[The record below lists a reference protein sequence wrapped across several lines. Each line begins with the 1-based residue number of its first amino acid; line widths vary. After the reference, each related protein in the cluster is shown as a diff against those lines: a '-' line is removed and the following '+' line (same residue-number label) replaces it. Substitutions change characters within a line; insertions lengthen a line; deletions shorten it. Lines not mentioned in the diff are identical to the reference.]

1 MGERV
6 RSPDSEHDRKSD
18 GDKNSDSYYSD
29 EDNASHS
36 SGQSPTLSY
45 PSTNQEKRD
54 HKTQTS
60 NSLVHYQATKKLSS
74 KYAPGKRGTQ
84 WGFRSQSL
92 TRDSPAKDI
101 DLVTKRVLSAR
112 LLKINELRNELTE
125 LHIKLDELQKENR
138 ALKRLQHRQEKALNK
153 FEDTENEISQLLAR
167 HNNEIRILRERL
179 RKSQERERATERRLK
194 DSEDEL
200 YRTKTVLQKLKKLS
214 ADKHLAE
221 RDDLAKKLAYAES
234 RLEDSEKRIKDLE
247 KNLELSGSS
256 FQRELHSKKKK
267 MYEAQEENRVLQEE
281 LHQLNQKLKE
291 KERELEAKNIYANR
305 MLKLSPRKDMD
316 IIQRKRANNQ
326 NIKKGV
332 QLTKGVQT
340 SGYFSPVEFLPE
352 SELVC
357 GDTVNKK
364 EGILPKIEKET
375 QDKGWKEQADLLRQ
389 DQDRE
394 KEEKLKRFQEIQAL
408 EERVQ
413 KLHDEWEREE
423 YDKMKK
429 ESSFLLDK
437 EEKAK
442 METEIHKPEVERES
456 SEMLEERRKREFLL
470 AKMQEIDRETQNV
483 TNMKPASQAPLTNT
497 ARKSDSLEK
506 KEKTNQ
512 FFEIPGKVT
521 NGFPVDDSQ
530 DDATRAQGQKQRNL
544 RTVDLSS
551 ELAFGSYVP
560 SFGKT
565 SGRPSWLT
573 QKSDN
578 LEENV
583 KENADFN
590 SNKEKKSSLMEQL
603 FGSSASTILLS
614 KNNDTTP
621 FDIDWDSSNILL
633 VDKNSKVKVKED
645 NELFGEGRNLN
656 RHRLQHTTSKPGV
669 KTLGSLED
677 EIEEEWSSNKSI

>member
-1 MGERV
+1 MGERL

-18 GDKNSDSYYSD
+18 GDKHSDSYYSD
-29 EDNASHS
+29 EGSASHS
-36 SGQSPTLSY
+36 SGQSPTLT
-45 PSTNQEKRD
+45 STSQEKRE

-60 NSLVHYQATKKLSS
+60 NSLVHYQATKKLDS
-74 KYAPGKRGTQ
+74 KYAPSKRGTR
-84 WGFRSQSL
+84 WGFRSQSF

-200 YRTKTVLQKLKKLS
+200 YRTKTALQKLKKLS

-256 FQRELHSKKKK
+256 FQRELQSKKKK
-267 MYEAQEENRVLQEE
+267 ICEAREINRVLQEE
-281 LHQLNQKLKE
+281 LQQLNQKLKE

-340 SGYFSPVEFLPE
+340 SGYFSPVELLPE
-352 SELVC
+352 SELVR
-357 GDTVNKK
+357 GGTVNKK

-375 QDKGWKEQADLLRQ
+375 EDTGWKEQADLNKQ
-389 DQDRE
+389 VQDRE
-394 KEEKLKRFQEIQAL
+394 TEEKLKCFQEIQVL
-408 EERVQ
+408 EERIQ
-413 KLHDEWEREE
+413 KLHD
-423 YDKMKK
+423 
-429 ESSFLLDK
+429 
-437 EEKAK
+437 
-442 METEIHKPEVERES
+442 
-456 SEMLEERRKREFLL
+456 
-470 AKMQEIDRETQNV
+470 
-483 TNMKPASQAPLTNT
+483 
-497 ARKSDSLEK
+497 
-506 KEKTNQ
+506 
-512 FFEIPGKVT
+512 
-521 NGFPVDDSQ
+521 
-530 DDATRAQGQKQRNL
+530 
-544 RTVDLSS
+544 
-551 ELAFGSYVP
+551 
-560 SFGKT
+560 
-565 SGRPSWLT
+565 
-573 QKSDN
+573 
-578 LEENV
+578 
-583 KENADFN
+583 
-590 SNKEKKSSLMEQL
+590 
-603 FGSSASTILLS
+603 
-614 KNNDTTP
+614 
-621 FDIDWDSSNILL
+621 
-633 VDKNSKVKVKED
+633 
-645 NELFGEGRNLN
+645 
-656 RHRLQHTTSKPGV
+656 
-669 KTLGSLED
+669 
-677 EIEEEWSSNKSI
+677 

>member
-6 RSPDSEHDRKSD
+6 RSPDSEHERKSD
-18 GDKNSDSYYSD
+18 EDKNSYSYYSD
-29 EDNASHS
+29 EGDASHS
-36 SGQSPTLSY
+36 SSQSPALSS
-45 PSTNQEKRD
+45 PSTSQEKRH

-60 NSLVHYQATKKLSS
+60 NSLVHYQATKKFDS
-74 KYAPGKRGTQ
+74 KYAPSKRGTR

-221 RDDLAKKLAYAES
+221 RDDLAKKLANAES
-234 RLEDSEKRIKDLE
+234 RLEDREKRIKDLE
-247 KNLELSGSS
+247 RNLELSGSS
-256 FQRELHSKKKK
+256 FQRELQSKKKK
-267 MYEAQEENRVLQEE
+267 LFESQEENRVLQDE
-281 LHQLNQKLKE
+281 LHQLNLKLKE

-305 MLKLSPRKDMD
+305 MLKPSPRKDMD
-316 IIQRKRANNQ
+316 VVQKKRANNQ
-326 NIKKGV
+326 NIKKGP

-340 SGYFSPVEFLPE
+340 SGSFSPAELLPE

-375 QDKGWKEQADLLRQ
+375 QDKRWKEQTDLLRQ
-389 DQDRE
+389 DQDWER
-394 KEEKLKRFQEIQAL
+394 EEKQKHFQEMQAL
-408 EERVQ
+408 EERVP
-413 KLHDEWEREE
+413 KLHDEWERKE

-429 ESSFLLDK
+429 ESNFLLDK
-437 EEKAK
+437 EEKIK
-442 METEIHKPEVERES
+442 METEIHKPEAEREIT
-456 SEMLEERRKREFLL
+456 EMLEERRKKEFLL
-470 AKMQEIDRETQNV
+470 AKMQEIDKEIQNAAY
-483 TNMKPASQAPLTNT
+483 MKPNSQAPLINAT
-497 ARKSDSLEK
+497 RKSDSLEK
-506 KEKTNQ
+506 KEKTNP
-512 FFEIPGKVT
+512 FFEIPRKVT
-521 NGFPVDDSQ
+521 NGFPVKDSQ

-551 ELAFGSYVP
+551 ELTFGGYVP
-560 SFGKT
+560 SFGKG

-573 QKSDN
+573 QKSDK

-583 KENADFN
+583 MEHADFN
-590 SNKEKKSSLMEQL
+590 SRKEKKSNLMEQL
-603 FGSSASTILLS
+603 FGSSASTIVLS
-614 KNNDTTP
+614 KNNNTPP
-621 FDIDWDSSNILL
+621 FDIDWDSSNTPFF
-633 VDKNSKVKVKED
+633 DKNSKVKED
-645 NELFGEGRNLN
+645 SELFGEGRNLN
-656 RHRLQHTTSKPGV
+656 RHRLQYTTNKPGAM
-669 KTLGSLED
+669 TLGSLED
-677 EIEEEWSSNKSI
+677 EIEEVVLQ

>member
-6 RSPDSEHDRKSD
+6 RSPDSEQERKSD
-18 GDKNSDSYYSD
+18 EDKNSDSYYSD
-29 EDNASHS
+29 EGNASHS
-36 SGQSPTLSY
+36 SSQSPALSS
-45 PSTNQEKRD
+45 PSTSQEKRQ

-60 NSLVHYQATKKLSS
+60 NSLLHYQATKKLDS
-74 KYAPGKRGTQ
+74 KYAPSKRGTR

-153 FEDTENEISQLLAR
+153 FEDTENEISQLLVR

-194 DSEDEL
+194 DTEDEL
-200 YRTKTVLQKLKKLS
+200 YRKKTVLQKLKKLS

-221 RDDLAKKLAYAES
+221 RDDLAKKLALAES
-234 RLEDSEKRIKDLE
+234 KLEDREKRIKDLE
-247 KNLELSGSS
+247 RNLELSGSS

-267 MYEAQEENRVLQEE
+267 LYEAQEENRVLQEE
-281 LHQLNQKLKE
+281 LSQLNQKLKE

-305 MLKLSPRKDMD
+305 MLKPSPRKDMD
-316 IIQRKRANNQ
+316 VSVQRKRANNQ
-326 NIKKGV
+326 NIKKGP

-340 SGYFSPVEFLPE
+340 SGYFSPAELLPE
-352 SELVC
+352 SELGF
-357 GDTVNKK
+357 GDIVNKK
-364 EGILPKIEKET
+364 EGVLPKIEKET
-375 QDKGWKEQADLLRQ
+375 QDKGWKEQTELLRQ

-394 KEEKLKRFQEIQAL
+394 REEKLKHFQEIQSL
-408 EERVQ
+408 EERLP
-413 KLHDEWEREE
+413 KLPDEWQRKEH
-423 YDKMKK
+423 DKIKK
-429 ESSFLLDK
+429 ESNFLLDK
-437 EEKAK
+437 EERTK

-456 SEMLEERRKREFLL
+456 TETLEERRKREFLL
-470 AKMQEIDRETQNV
+470 SKMQEIDREIQNT
-483 TNMKPASQAPLTNT
+483 TNTKPTSQAPLVNT

-506 KEKTNQ
+506 KEKTNP

-521 NGFPVDDSQ
+521 NGFPVKDSQ
-530 DDATRAQGQKQRNL
+530 DDGTRAQGQKQRSV

-551 ELAFGSYVP
+551 ELTFGSYVP
-560 SFGKT
+560 SFGKG

-573 QKSDN
+573 QKSDK

-583 KENADFN
+583 KENTDFD
-590 SNKEKKSSLMEQL
+590 SKKEKKSNLMEQL
-603 FGSSASTILLS
+603 FGSSASTIVIS
-614 KNNDTTP
+614 KNNNTP
-621 FDIDWDSSNILL
+621 PLDIDWDTSNKPF

-645 NELFGEGRNLN
+645 NGPFGEGRSLS
-656 RHRLQHTTSKPGV
+656 RHRLQYTTNKPGV

-677 EIEEEWSSNKSI
+677 EIEEVVLQ

>member
-6 RSPDSEHDRKSD
+6 RSPDSEQERKSD
-18 GDKNSDSYYSD
+18 EDKNSDSYYSD
-29 EDNASHS
+29 EGNASRS
-36 SGQSPTLSY
+36 SSQSPARSS
-45 PSTNQEKRD
+45 PSTSQEKRH

-60 NSLVHYQATKKLSS
+60 NSVLYYQATKKLDS
-74 KYAPGKRGTQ
+74 KYAPSKRGTR

-194 DSEDEL
+194 DTEDEL
-200 YRTKTVLQKLKKLS
+200 YRKKTVLQKLKKLS

-221 RDDLAKKLAYAES
+221 RDDLAKKLALAES
-234 RLEDSEKRIKDLE
+234 KLEDREKRIKDLE
-247 KNLELSGSS
+247 RNIELSGSS
-256 FQRELHSKKKK
+256 FNRELQSKKKK
-267 MYEAQEENRVLQEE
+267 LYEAQEENRVLQEE
-281 LHQLNQKLKE
+281 LKELNQKLKE

-305 MLKLSPRKDMD
+305 MLKPSPRKDMD
-316 IIQRKRANNQ
+316 IVQRKRANNQ
-326 NIKKGV
+326 NIKKGP

-340 SGYFSPVEFLPE
+340 SGCFSPAELLPE
-352 SELVC
+352 SELAC
-357 GDTVNKK
+357 GETANKK

-375 QDKGWKEQADLLRQ
+375 HDTGWKEQTELLRQ

-394 KEEKLKRFQEIQAL
+394 REEKLKQFQEIQSL
-408 EERVQ
+408 EERVP
-413 KLHDEWEREE
+413 KLPDEWQRKE
-423 YDKMKK
+423 YDKIKK
-429 ESSFLLDK
+429 ESNILLDK
-437 EEKAK
+437 EKK
-442 METEIHKPEVERES
+442 IETEIHKPEVERES
-456 SEMLEERRKREFLL
+456 IEMLEERRRREFLL
-470 AKMQEIDRETQNV
+470 AKMQEIDREIQNT
-483 TNMKPASQAPLTNT
+483 TNMKPTSQAPLINT

-506 KEKTNQ
+506 KEKTHL

-521 NGFPVDDSQ
+521 NGFPVKDSQ
-530 DDATRAQGQKQRNL
+530 DDGTRAQGMKQRNV

-560 SFGKT
+560 SFGKG

-573 QKSDN
+573 QKSDK
-578 LEENV
+578 LEDNA
-583 KENADFN
+583 KENADFD
-590 SNKEKKSSLMEQL
+590 SKREKKYNLMEQL
-603 FGSSASTILLS
+603 FGSSATTILLS
-614 KNNDTTP
+614 KNNNTP
-621 FDIDWDSSNILL
+621 PLDIDWDSSNKPF
-633 VDKNSKVKVKED
+633 VDKNSKVRVKED
-645 NELFGEGRNLN
+645 NGLFGEGRSLN
-656 RHRLQHTTSKPGV
+656 RHRLQHTTNKPGV
-669 KTLGSLED
+669 NTLGSLED
-677 EIEEEWSSNKSI
+677 EIEEVILQ

>member
-6 RSPDSEHDRKSD
+6 KSPDSEHDRKSD

-36 SGQSPTLSY
+36 SGQSPTLSF
-45 PSTNQEKRD
+45 PSTSQEKRD
-54 HKTQTS
+54 HKPQIS
-60 NSLVHYQATKKLSS
+60 NSLLHYQATKKLGS
-74 KYAPGKRGTQ
+74 KYAPSKRGTQ

-200 YRTKTVLQKLKKLS
+200 YRTKTALQKLKKLS

-256 FQRELHSKKKK
+256 FQRELQSKKKK
-267 MYEAQEENRVLQEE
+267 IHEAQEENRILQEE
-281 LHQLNQKLKE
+281 LQQLNQKLKE

-305 MLKLSPRKDMD
+305 MLKLSPRKDMEKEKD
-316 IIQRKRANNQ
+316 ITQKKRANNQ
-326 NIKKGV
+326 NVKKGA

-375 QDKGWKEQADLLRQ
+375 PEKGWKVQADLKQ

-394 KEEKLKRFQEIQAL
+394 RQEKPKRFQEIQAL

-413 KLHDEWEREE
+413 KLHDESEREE

-437 EEKAK
+437 EGKTK
-442 METEIHKPEVERES
+442 METEIQKAEEERRS
-456 SEMLEERRKREFLL
+456 TEMLEEGRKREFLL

-483 TNMKPASQAPLTNT
+483 ANMKPSSQAPLINT
-497 ARKSDSLEK
+497 ARRSDSVEK
-506 KEKTNQ
+506 KEKIYQ
-512 FFEIPGKVT
+512 FFEVPGKVT
-521 NGFPVDDSQ
+521 NGFPAGDNQ
-530 DDATRAQGQKQRNL
+530 DDATTGQGQRQRSVK
-544 RTVDLSS
+544 TVDLSS
-551 ELAFGSYVP
+551 ELTFGSYVP
-560 SFGKT
+560 SFGKG
-565 SGRPSWLT
+565 SGRPNWLT
-573 QKSDN
+573 QKSGN

-590 SNKEKKSSLMEQL
+590 NKKEKKSNLMEQL
-603 FGSSASTILLS
+603 FGSSASTTLLS

-621 FDIDWDSSNILL
+621 FDIDWDSSNTLL
-633 VDKNSKVKVKED
+633 VNKNSKVKARED
-645 NELFGEGRNLN
+645 SELFSEGRILN
-656 RHRLQHTTSKPGV
+656 RHHWQHTRSRPGV

-677 EIEEEWSSNKSI
+677 EIEEVVLQ

>member
-6 RSPDSEHDRKSD
+6 RSPDSEHERKSD
-18 GDKNSDSYYSD
+18 EDKNSDSYYSD
-29 EDNASHS
+29 EGNASHS
-36 SGQSPTLSY
+36 SSQSPALSS
-45 PSTNQEKRD
+45 PSTSQEKRH
-54 HKTQTS
+54 HKTQAS
-60 NSLVHYQATKKLSS
+60 NSLVHYQATKKLDS
-74 KYAPGKRGTQ
+74 KYAPSKRGTR

-221 RDDLAKKLAYAES
+221 RDDLAKKLANAES
-234 RLEDSEKRIKDLE
+234 RLEDREKRVKDLE
-247 KNLELSGSS
+247 RNLELSGSS

-267 MYEAQEENRVLQEE
+267 LYEAQEENRVLQEE

-316 IIQRKRANNQ
+316 IVQRKRANNQ
-326 NIKKGV
+326 NIKKGPL
-332 QLTKGVQT
+332 LTKGVQT
-340 SGYFSPVEFLPE
+340 SGYFSPAEPLPE

-375 QDKGWKEQADLLRQ
+375 RDKGWKEQTDLLRQ
-389 DQDRE
+389 DQKRE
-394 KEEKLKRFQEIQAL
+394 REEKLKYFQEMQAL
-408 EERVQ
+408 EERVS
-413 KLHDEWEREE
+413 KLHDEWERKE

-429 ESSFLLDK
+429 ESNFLLDK
-437 EEKAK
+437 EEKIK
-442 METEIHKPEVERES
+442 MEAEIRKPEVESES
-456 SEMLEERRKREFLL
+456 PEMLEERRKREFLL
-470 AKMQEIDRETQNV
+470 AKMQEIDREIQSTA
-483 TNMKPASQAPLTNT
+483 NMKPTSQAPLTNT

-506 KEKTNQ
+506 KEKTNP
-512 FFEIPGKVT
+512 FFEVPGKVS
-521 NGFPVDDSQ
+521 NGFPVKDSQ
-530 DDATRAQGQKQRNL
+530 DDATRAQGQKQQNV
-544 RTVDLSS
+544 RTVDLSC
-551 ELAFGSYVP
+551 ELTFGSYVP
-560 SFGKT
+560 SFGKG

-573 QKSDN
+573 QKPDK

-583 KENADFN
+583 KENADFD
-590 SNKEKKSSLMEQL
+590 SKKEKKSNLMEQL
-603 FGSSASTILLS
+603 FGSSASTIFIS
-614 KNNDTTP
+614 KNNNTPP
-621 FDIDWDSSNILL
+621 FDVDWDSSNTPF
-633 VDKNSKVKVKED
+633 VDKNSKLKVKED

-656 RHRLQHTTSKPGV
+656 RHRLQYTTSKPGV

-677 EIEEEWSSNKSI
+677 EIEEVILQ

>member
-1 MGERV
+1 MLFIF
-6 RSPDSEHDRKSD
+6 SP
-18 GDKNSDSYYSD
+18 
-29 EDNASHS
+29 
-36 SGQSPTLSY
+36 LS
-45 PSTNQEKRD
+45 
-54 HKTQTS
+54 
-60 NSLVHYQATKKLSS
+60 ATKKLGS
-74 KYAPGKRGTQ
+74 KYAPGKRGPQ

-194 DSEDEL
+194 DSEEEL
-200 YRTKTVLQKLKKLS
+200 YRTKTILQKLKKLS

-221 RDDLAKKLAYAES
+221 RDDLAKKLACAES
-234 RLEDSEKRIKDLE
+234 RLEESEKRIKDLE

-267 MYEAQEENRVLQEE
+267 MYEAQEEKRVLQEE
-281 LHQLNQKLKE
+281 LNQLNQKLKE

-305 MLKLSPRKDMD
+305 MLKLSSRKDVD

-326 NIKKGV
+326 NIKKGA
-332 QLTKGVQT
+332 QLTKAVQT

-352 SELVC
+352 AEHVS
-357 GDTVNKK
+357 GDAIHKK

-375 QDKGWKEQADLLRQ
+375 QDKERKEQADLLRQ
-389 DQDRE
+389 DQERE
-394 KEEKLKRFQEIQAL
+394 REEKLKRFQEMQAL

-437 EEKAK
+437 EEKTK
-442 METEIHKPEVERES
+442 MEPEIPKAEVERES
-456 SEMLEERRKREFLL
+456 PEMLEERQKREFLL

-483 TNMKPASQAPLTNT
+483 TKVRPASQAPPVNT

-506 KEKTNQ
+506 KEKTSQ
-512 FFEIPGKVT
+512 FFELPGRVS
-521 NGFPVDDSQ
+521 NGFAVGDSR
-530 DDATRAQGQKQRNL
+530 DDATRAQGQKQRSV

-551 ELAFGSYVP
+551 ELTFGSYVP
-560 SFGKT
+560 SFGKG

-583 KENADFN
+583 KENADCN
-590 SNKEKKSSLMEQL
+590 SKKEKKSNLMEQL
-603 FGSSASTILLS
+603 FGNSAGTILLS
-614 KNNDTTP
+614 KNNDPTP
-621 FDIDWDSSNILL
+621 FDVEWDLRNTLP
-633 VDKNSKVKVKED
+633 VDKNSKVKGKED
-645 NELFGEGRNLN
+645 GELFGEGRNPT
-656 RHRLQHTTSKPGV
+656 RHRPQHAVSKPAV

-677 EIEEEWSSNKSI
+677 EIEEVILH

>member
-6 RSPDSEHDRKSD
+6 RSPDSEHDMKSD
-18 GDKNSDSYYSD
+18 GNKNSDSYYSD

-45 PSTNQEKRD
+45 PSTRQEKRD

-60 NSLVHYQATKKLSS
+60 NSLVHYQATKNLGS
-74 KYAPGKRGTQ
+74 KYAPSKRETR
-84 WGFRSQSL
+84 WGFRSQSF

-194 DSEDEL
+194 DSEGEL

-221 RDDLAKKLAYAES
+221 RDDLTKKLAYAES
-234 RLEDSEKRIKDLE
+234 RLEDSERRI
-247 KNLELSGSS
+247 
-256 FQRELHSKKKK
+256 
-267 MYEAQEENRVLQEE
+267 
-281 LHQLNQKLKE
+281 KE

-326 NIKKGV
+326 NIKKGS

-340 SGYFSPVEFLPE
+340 SGYFSPVELFPE
-352 SELVC
+352 SELAC

-364 EGILPKIEKET
+364 EGILPKIFLVCINLFQEKET
-375 QDKGWKEQADLLRQ
+375 QDKERKEQADLLRQ
-389 DQDRE
+389 DRDRE
-394 KEEKLKRFQEIQAL
+394 REEKQSRFQEIQAL

-413 KLHDEWEREE
+413 KLHDDWEREE

-437 EEKAK
+437 EKTK
-442 METEIHKPEVERES
+442 METQVHKPEVERES
-456 SEMLEERRKREFLL
+456 TEMLEERRKREFLL

-483 TNMKPASQAPLTNT
+483 MNMKPASQAPLINT
-497 ARKSDSLEK
+497 ARKSHSVEK

-530 DDATRAQGQKQRNL
+530 DDATRALGQKQRNL
-544 RTVDLSS
+544 RTLDLSS
-551 ELAFGSYVP
+551 ELTFGSYVP
-560 SFGKT
+560 SFGKG
-565 SGRPSWLT
+565 SGRLSWLT

-590 SNKEKKSSLMEQL
+590 SKKEKKSNLMEQL
-603 FGSSASTILLS
+603 FGSSASTIFLS

-621 FDIDWDSSNILL
+621 FDIDWDSSNTLL
-633 VDKNSKVKVKED
+633 VEKTSKVKVKED
-645 NELFGEGRNLN
+645 NELFGEVRNLS

-677 EIEEEWSSNKSI
+677 EIEEVILQ

>member
-45 PSTNQEKRD
+45 PSTSQEKRD

-60 NSLVHYQATKKLSS
+60 NSLVHYQATKKLGS
-74 KYAPGKRGTQ
+74 KYAPSKRGTQ

-234 RLEDSEKRIKDLE
+234 RLEESEKRI
-247 KNLELSGSS
+247 
-256 FQRELHSKKKK
+256 
-267 MYEAQEENRVLQEE
+267 
-281 LHQLNQKLKE
+281 KE

-305 MLKLSPRKDMD
+305 MLKVSPRKDMD
-316 IIQRKRANNQ
+316 IIQRKRGNNQ
-326 NIKKGV
+326 NIKKGA
-332 QLTKGVQT
+332 QLTKAVQT

-352 SELVC
+352 PELVC

-375 QDKGWKEQADLLRQ
+375 QDKEWKEQADLLRQ
-389 DQDRE
+389 DQDKER
-394 KEEKLKRFQEIQAL
+394 EEKLKRFQEIQAL

-437 EEKAK
+437 EEKTK

-456 SEMLEERRKREFLL
+456 TEMLEERRKREFLL

-483 TNMKPASQAPLTNT
+483 TNVRPASQAPLINT

-506 KEKTNQ
+506 KDKTNQ
-512 FFEIPGKVT
+512 FFEIPGRVT
-521 NGFPVDDSQ
+521 NGFPGDGSQ
-530 DDATRAQGQKQRNL
+530 DDATRAQGQKQRNV

-551 ELAFGSYVP
+551 ELTFGSYIP
-560 SFGKT
+560 SFGKG

-583 KENADFN
+583 KENADSN
-590 SNKEKKSSLMEQL
+590 SKKEKKSNLMEQL

-621 FDIDWDSSNILL
+621 LDIDWDSRNTLL

-645 NELFGEGRNLN
+645 NDLFGEGRNLT
-656 RHRLQHTTSKPGV
+656 RHRLQHTTSKPGL

-677 EIEEEWSSNKSI
+677 EIEEVVLQ

>member
-1 MGERV
+1 MGERI

-29 EDNASHS
+29 EDNTSHS

-45 PSTNQEKRD
+45 PSTSQEKRD
-54 HKTQTS
+54 RKPLTS
-60 NSLVHYQATKKLSS
+60 NSLVHYRATKKLSS
-74 KYAPGKRGTQ
+74 KYAPSKRGTQ
-84 WGFRSQSL
+84 WGFGSQSL

-167 HNNEIRILRERL
+167 HNNEVRILRERL

-256 FQRELHSKKKK
+256 YQRELQSKKKK
-267 MYEAQEENRVLQEE
+267 IHEAQEENRVLQEE

-326 NIKKGV
+326 NIKKGT
-332 QLTKGVQT
+332 QLTKGIQT
-340 SGYFSPVEFLPE
+340 SGYFSPVGFLPE
-352 SELVC
+352 SEPVC
-357 GDTVNKK
+357 GDTVTNK
-364 EGILPKIEKET
+364 EGILSKIEKET
-375 QDKGWKEQADLLRQ
+375 QDAEREEQADLLRQ

-394 KEEKLKRFQEIQAL
+394 REEKLKHFQEVQAL
-408 EERVQ
+408 EEKVQ
-413 KLHDEWEREE
+413 KLHDEPEREE

-429 ESSFLLDK
+429 ESTFLLDK
-437 EEKAK
+437 EEKTK
-442 METEIHKPEVERES
+442 METEIHKAQVERES
-456 SEMLEERRKREFLL
+456 TEMLEERRKREFLL
-470 AKMQEIDRETQNV
+470 AKMREIDRETQNV
-483 TNMKPASQAPLTNT
+483 TKAKPVSQAPLINT
-497 ARKSDSLEK
+497 ARKSDSMEK

-521 NGFPVDDSQ
+521 NGFLVDGSQ

-551 ELAFGSYVP
+551 ELTFGSYVP
-560 SFGKT
+560 SFGKG

-583 KENADFN
+583 KENADFDLK
-590 SNKEKKSSLMEQL
+590 KEKKSNLMEQL
-603 FGSSASTILLS
+603 FGSSASTIPS
-614 KNNDTTP
+614 KNNNTTP
-621 FDIDWDSSNILL
+621 FDIDWDSRNAAL

-645 NELFGEGRNLN
+645 NELFSEGRNLN
-656 RHRLQHTTSKPGV
+656 RHRLQHTTNKSGV
-669 KTLGSLED
+669 NTLGSLED
-677 EIEEEWSSNKSI
+677 EIEEVILQ

>member
-45 PSTNQEKRD
+45 PSTSQEKRD

-60 NSLVHYQATKKLSS
+60 NSLVHYQATKKLGS
-74 KYAPGKRGTQ
+74 KYAPSKRGTR

-112 LLKINELRNELTE
+112 LLKINELRNELSE

-167 HNNEIRILRERL
+167 HSNEIRILRERL

-281 LHQLNQKLKE
+281 LNQLNQKLKE

-326 NIKKGV
+326 NIKKGT

-364 EGILPKIEKET
+364 EGILPKTEKET

-394 KEEKLKRFQEIQAL
+394 REEKLKRFQEIQAL

-429 ESSFLLDK
+429 ESSFSLDK
-437 EEKAK
+437 EEKTK

-456 SEMLEERRKREFLL
+456 TEMLEEQRKREFLL

-483 TNMKPASQAPLTNT
+483 TNMNPASQAPLINT

-530 DDATRAQGQKQRNL
+530 GDATRAQGQKQRNL
-544 RTVDLSS
+544 RTVDLGS
-551 ELAFGSYVP
+551 ELTFGSYVP
-560 SFGKT
+560 SFGKG

-573 QKSDN
+573 QKSVN

-590 SNKEKKSSLMEQL
+590 SKKEKKSNLMEQL
-603 FGSSASTILLS
+603 FGSSTSTILLS
-614 KNNDTTP
+614 KNNDTTA
-621 FDIDWDSSNILL
+621 FDIDWDSNNTIL
-633 VDKNSKVKVKED
+633 VDKNSKVKVKEN

-677 EIEEEWSSNKSI
+677 DIKEVILQ

>member
-677 EIEEEWSSNKSI
+677 EIEEVILQ

>member
-6 RSPDSEHDRKSD
+6 RSPDSEHGRKSD

-45 PSTNQEKRD
+45 PSTSQEKRD
-54 HKTQTS
+54 YKTQTS
-60 NSLVHYQATKKLSS
+60 NSLVHYQATKKLVS
-74 KYAPGKRGTQ
+74 KYAPSKRGTQ
-84 WGFRSQSL
+84 WGFCSQSL
-92 TRDSPAKDI
+92 TRDSPPKDI

-179 RKSQERERATERRLK
+179 RKSQEKERATERRLK

-200 YRTKTVLQKLKKLS
+200 YRTKTALQKLKKLS

-247 KNLELSGSS
+247 KNLELSSSS
-256 FQRELHSKKKK
+256 FHRELHSKKKK
-267 MYEAQEENRVLQEE
+267 IYETQEENRVLQEE
-281 LHQLNQKLKE
+281 LNQLNQKLKE
-291 KERELEAKNIYANR
+291 KERELGAKNIYANR

-316 IIQRKRANNQ
+316 LIQRKRANNQ
-326 NIKKGV
+326 TIKKGA

-340 SGYFSPVEFLPE
+340 SGYFSPIEFLPE
-352 SELVC
+352 SEFVC

-364 EGILPKIEKET
+364 EGILPKREKET
-375 QDKGWKEQADLLRQ
+375 KDKAWKEQADLLRQ

-394 KEEKLKRFQEIQAL
+394 REEKLKHFQEIQAL

-423 YDKMKK
+423 HDKMKK
-429 ESSFLLDK
+429 ESTFLLEK
-437 EEKAK
+437 EEKK
-442 METEIHKPEVERES
+442 METLILKPGVERES
-456 SEMLEERRKREFLL
+456 TEILEERRKREFLL

-483 TNMKPASQAPLTNT
+483 MNMKPASQAPLINT

-512 FFEIPGKVT
+512 FFEIPRKVT
-521 NGFPVDDSQ
+521 NGFPGDDSR
-530 DDATRAQGQKQRNL
+530 DDATREQEQKQRNL

-551 ELAFGSYVP
+551 ELTFGSYVP
-560 SFGKT
+560 SFGKG

-573 QKSDN
+573 EKSDN

-583 KENADFN
+583 KETADFN
-590 SNKEKKSSLMEQL
+590 SRKEKKSNLMEQL
-603 FGSSASTILLS
+603 FGNSANNILLS

-621 FDIDWDSSNILL
+621 FDIDWDSGVGDLAVTLSA
-633 VDKNSKVKVKED
+633 ERQRRCP
-645 NELFGEGRNLN
+645 EG
-656 RHRLQHTTSKPGV
+656 P
-669 KTLGSLED
+669 
-677 EIEEEWSSNKSI
+677 

>member
-6 RSPDSEHDRKSD
+6 KSPDSEHDRKSD

-36 SGQSPTLSY
+36 SGQSPTLSF
-45 PSTNQEKRD
+45 PSTSQEKRD
-54 HKTQTS
+54 HKPQIS
-60 NSLVHYQATKKLSS
+60 NSLLHYQATKKLGS
-74 KYAPGKRGTQ
+74 KYAPSKRGTQ

-200 YRTKTVLQKLKKLS
+200 YRTKTALQKLKKLS

-256 FQRELHSKKKK
+256 FQRELQSKKKK
-267 MYEAQEENRVLQEE
+267 IHEAQEENRILQEE
-281 LHQLNQKLKE
+281 LQQLNQKLKE

-305 MLKLSPRKDMD
+305 MLKLSPRKDMEKEKD
-316 IIQRKRANNQ
+316 ITQKKRANNQ
-326 NIKKGV
+326 NVKKGA

-375 QDKGWKEQADLLRQ
+375 PEKGWKVQADLKQ

-394 KEEKLKRFQEIQAL
+394 RQEKPKRFQEIQAL

-413 KLHDEWEREE
+413 KLHD
-423 YDKMKK
+423 
-429 ESSFLLDK
+429 
-437 EEKAK
+437 
-442 METEIHKPEVERES
+442 
-456 SEMLEERRKREFLL
+456 
-470 AKMQEIDRETQNV
+470 
-483 TNMKPASQAPLTNT
+483 
-497 ARKSDSLEK
+497 
-506 KEKTNQ
+506 
-512 FFEIPGKVT
+512 
-521 NGFPVDDSQ
+521 
-530 DDATRAQGQKQRNL
+530 
-544 RTVDLSS
+544 
-551 ELAFGSYVP
+551 
-560 SFGKT
+560 
-565 SGRPSWLT
+565 
-573 QKSDN
+573 
-578 LEENV
+578 
-583 KENADFN
+583 
-590 SNKEKKSSLMEQL
+590 
-603 FGSSASTILLS
+603 
-614 KNNDTTP
+614 
-621 FDIDWDSSNILL
+621 
-633 VDKNSKVKVKED
+633 
-645 NELFGEGRNLN
+645 
-656 RHRLQHTTSKPGV
+656 
-669 KTLGSLED
+669 
-677 EIEEEWSSNKSI
+677 

>member
-6 RSPDSEHDRKSD
+6 RSPDSEQERKSD
-18 GDKNSDSYYSD
+18 EDKNSDSYYSD
-29 EDNASHS
+29 EGNESRS
-36 SGQSPTLSY
+36 SSQSPVLSS
-45 PSTNQEKRD
+45 PSTNQEKRH

-60 NSLVHYQATKKLSS
+60 NSLLHYQATKKLDS
-74 KYAPGKRGTQ
+74 KYAPSKRGTR

-179 RKSQERERATERRLK
+179 RKSQEKERATERRLK
-194 DSEDEL
+194 DTEDEL
-200 YRTKTVLQKLKKLS
+200 YRKKTVLQKLKKLS

-221 RDDLAKKLAYAES
+221 RDDLAKKLALAES
-234 RLEDSEKRIKDLE
+234 KLEDREKRIKDLE
-247 KNLELSGSS
+247 RNLELSSSS

-267 MYEAQEENRVLQEE
+267 LYEAQEENRVLQEE
-281 LHQLNQKLKE
+281 LNQLNQKLKE

-305 MLKLSPRKDMD
+305 MLKSSPRKDTD
-316 IIQRKRANNQ
+316 IVQRKRANNQ
-326 NIKKGV
+326 NIKKGP
-332 QLTKGVQT
+332 QLTKSVQT
-340 SGYFSPVEFLPE
+340 SGCFSPGELLPE

-357 GDTVNKK
+357 GDTANKK

-375 QDKGWKEQADLLRQ
+375 QDKGWKEQTELLRQ
-389 DQDRE
+389 EQDRE
-394 KEEKLKRFQEIQAL
+394 REEKLKHFQEIQSL
-408 EERVQ
+408 EERVP
-413 KLHDEWEREE
+413 KLPDEWQRKE
-423 YDKMKK
+423 YDEIKK
-429 ESSFLLDK
+429 ESNFLLDK
-437 EEKAK
+437 EDKIK

-456 SEMLEERRKREFLL
+456 TETLEERRKREFLL
-470 AKMQEIDRETQNV
+470 AKMQEIDREIQNT
-483 TNMKPASQAPLTNT
+483 TNTKPTSQALLLNT

-506 KEKTNQ
+506 KEKINP

-521 NGFPVDDSQ
+521 NGFPVRDSQ
-530 DDATRAQGQKQRNL
+530 DDGTRAQEQSQQNV

-560 SFGKT
+560 SFGLPKG

-573 QKSDN
+573 QKSDK

-583 KENADFN
+583 KENADFE
-590 SNKEKKSSLMEQL
+590 SKKEKKSNLMEQL

-614 KNNDTTP
+614 KNNNTP
-621 FDIDWDSSNILL
+621 PLGIDWDSSNKPF

-645 NELFGEGRNLN
+645 NGLFSEGRSLN
-656 RHRLQHTTSKPGV
+656 RHRLQYTTSKPGFN
-669 KTLGSLED
+669 TLGSLED
-677 EIEEEWSSNKSI
+677 EVEEVVLQ

>member
-1 MGERV
+1 MGERL

-29 EDNASHS
+29 EGSTSHS
-36 SGQSPTLSY
+36 SGQSPTLT
-45 PSTNQEKRD
+45 STSQEKRD

-60 NSLVHYQATKKLSS
+60 NSLVHYQATKKLDP
-74 KYAPGKRGTQ
+74 KYAPSKRGTR
-84 WGFRSQSL
+84 WGFRSQSF

-200 YRTKTVLQKLKKLS
+200 YRTKTALQKLKKLS

-221 RDDLAKKLAYAES
+221 RDDLAKKLACAES
-234 RLEDSEKRIKDLE
+234 RLEDSEKRI
-247 KNLELSGSS
+247 
-256 FQRELHSKKKK
+256 
-267 MYEAQEENRVLQEE
+267 
-281 LHQLNQKLKE
+281 KE

-305 MLKLSPRKDMD
+305 MLKPSPRKDMD
-316 IIQRKRANNQ
+316 IVQRKRANNQ

-340 SGYFSPVEFLPE
+340 SGYFSPVELLPE
-352 SELVC
+352 SELVR
-357 GDTVNKK
+357 GGTVNKK

-375 QDKGWKEQADLLRQ
+375 EDRGWKEQADLNKQ
-389 DQDRE
+389 VQDRE
-394 KEEKLKRFQEIQAL
+394 TEEKLKCFQEIQVL
-408 EERVQ
+408 EERIQ
-413 KLHDEWEREE
+413 NLHDEWEKEE

-437 EEKAK
+437 EEKTK
-442 METEIHKPEVERES
+442 METEIQEPEVERES
-456 SEMLEERRKREFLL
+456 TEMLEERQKKEFLL

-483 TNMKPASQAPLTNT
+483 TNMKPVSAAPLINT
-497 ARKSDSLEK
+497 ARKSDFLEK

-512 FFEIPGKVT
+512 FFGIPGKVT
-521 NGFPVDDSQ
+521 NGFPVDNSQ
-530 DDATRAQGQKQRNL
+530 DDATRAEGQKQQNP

-551 ELAFGSYVP
+551 ELTFGSYVP
-560 SFGKT
+560 SFGKG

-573 QKSDN
+573 QKSVN
-578 LEENV
+578 LEEKV

-590 SNKEKKSSLMEQL
+590 SKKEKSNLMEQL
-603 FGSSASTILLS
+603 FGSSASSNVLS
-614 KNNDTTP
+614 KGNDTP
-621 FDIDWDSSNILL
+621 FDIDWDSSNTLL
-633 VDKNSKVKVKED
+633 ADKKSKVTVKQD
-645 NELFGEGRNLN
+645 NELFGEGRNLH
-656 RHRLQHTTSKPGV
+656 RHRLQHTTRKPGV
-669 KTLGSLED
+669 QTLGSLED
-677 EIEEEWSSNKSI
+677 EIEDIILQ

>member
-6 RSPDSEHDRKSD
+6 RSPDSEHNRKSD
-18 GDKNSDSYYSD
+18 EDRNSDSYYSD

-45 PSTNQEKRD
+45 QSTNQEKRD

-60 NSLVHYQATKKLSS
+60 NSLMHYQATKKLGS
-74 KYAPGKRGTQ
+74 KYAPSKREAR

-92 TRDSPAKDI
+92 TRDAPVKDI

-234 RLEDSEKRIKDLE
+234 RLEDSEKKIKDLE
-247 KNLELSGSS
+247 KNIELSGSS

-267 MYEAQEENRVLQEE
+267 MHEAQEENRVLQEQ
-281 LHQLNQKLKE
+281 LNQLNQKLKE

-326 NIKKGV
+326 NIKKGA

-364 EGILPKIEKET
+364 EEILPKIEKET
-375 QDKGWKEQADLLRQ
+375 QDKEWKEQADLLRQ
-389 DQDRE
+389 DQD
-394 KEEKLKRFQEIQAL
+394 KERQEKLQRLQEIQAL

-413 KLHDEWEREE
+413 KLRDEWEREE
-423 YDKMKK
+423 YDNVKK

-437 EEKAK
+437 EEKTK
-442 METEIHKPEVERES
+442 METEIHKPEVERERT
-456 SEMLEERRKREFLL
+456 EMLEEQRERESLH
-470 AKMQEIDRETQNV
+470 AKMQEIDREFKKLI
-483 TNMKPASQAPLTNT
+483 NMKPASQAPLINT

-506 KEKTNQ
+506 KEKNNQ
-512 FFEIPGKVT
+512 LLEIPGKVT
-521 NGFPVDDSQ
+521 NGFPVHDSQ
-530 DDATRAQGQKQRNL
+530 DDATRAQGQKQRNP

-551 ELAFGSYVP
+551 ELTFGNYVP
-560 SFGKT
+560 SFGKA

-578 LEENV
+578 LEEND
-583 KENADFN
+583 KEIGDF
-590 SNKEKKSSLMEQL
+590 SSKKEKKSNLMEQL
-603 FGSSASTILLS
+603 FGSSASTVLLS
-614 KNNDTTP
+614 KNNDTAP
-621 FDIDWDSSNILL
+621 FDIDWDTSNTLL
-633 VDKNSKVKVKED
+633 VNKNSKVKAKED
-645 NELFGEGRNLN
+645 NEFFSEGRNLN
-656 RHRLQHTTSKPGV
+656 RHRLQPTTSKLGV

-677 EIEEEWSSNKSI
+677 EIEEVILQ

>member
-18 GDKNSDSYYSD
+18 GNKNSDSYYSD
-29 EDNASHS
+29 EDNTSRS

-45 PSTNQEKRD
+45 PSTSQEKRD

-60 NSLVHYQATKKLSS
+60 NSLVHYQATKKLGS
-74 KYAPGKRGTQ
+74 KYAPSKRETR

-153 FEDTENEISQLLAR
+153 FEDTENEISQLLAQ

-194 DSEDEL
+194 DSEGEL
-200 YRTKTVLQKLKKLS
+200 YRTKIVLQKLKKLS

-221 RDDLAKKLAYAES
+221 RDDLTKKLAYAES
-234 RLEDSEKRIKDLE
+234 RLEDSERRIKDLE
-247 KNLELSGSS
+247 RNLELSGSS
-256 FQRELHSKKKK
+256 FQRELQSKKKK
-267 MYEAQEENRVLQEE
+267 MYEVQEENRILQEQ

-291 KERELEAKNIYANR
+291 KERDLEAKNIYANR

-326 NIKKGV
+326 NIKKGS

-340 SGYFSPVEFLPE
+340 SGYFSPVELFPE
-352 SELVC
+352 SELAR

-375 QDKGWKEQADLLRQ
+375 QDKEQKEQADLLRQ
-389 DQDRE
+389 DRDRE
-394 KEEKLKRFQEIQAL
+394 REEKQSRFQEIQDL

-413 KLHDEWEREE
+413 KLHDDWEREE

-437 EEKAK
+437 EKTK
-442 METEIHKPEVERES
+442 METQVHKPEVERES
-456 SEMLEERRKREFLL
+456 TEMLEERRKKEFLL

-483 TNMKPASQAPLTNT
+483 MNMKLASQAPLTNT
-497 ARKSDSLEK
+497 ARKSHSMEK

-521 NGFPVDDSQ
+521 NGFPVDDSR
-530 DDATRAQGQKQRNL
+530 DDASRALGQKQRNL
-544 RTVDLSS
+544 RTLDLSS
-551 ELAFGSYVP
+551 EIAFGSYVP
-560 SFGKT
+560 SFGKG
-565 SGRPSWLT
+565 SGRQSWLT

-578 LEENV
+578 VEENV
-583 KENADFN
+583 TENADFN
-590 SNKEKKSSLMEQL
+590 NKKEKKSNLMEQL
-603 FGSSASTILLS
+603 FGSSASTIFLS

-621 FDIDWDSSNILL
+621 FDIDWDSSNSLL
-633 VDKNSKVKVKED
+633 VDKTSKVKED
-645 NELFGEGRNLN
+645 SELFGEVRNLS

-677 EIEEEWSSNKSI
+677 DIEEVILQ

>member
-45 PSTNQEKRD
+45 LSTSQEKRD

-60 NSLVHYQATKKLSS
+60 DSLVHYQATKKLGS
-74 KYAPGKRGTQ
+74 KYAPSKRGTR

-247 KNLELSGSS
+247 KNLELSSSS
-256 FQRELHSKKKK
+256 FQRELQSKKKK
-267 MYEAQEENRVLQEE
+267 TYEAQEENRVLQEK

-326 NIKKGV
+326 NIKKGA

-340 SGYFSPVEFLPE
+340 SGYFSPIEFLPE
-352 SELVC
+352 SELVS

-375 QDKGWKEQADLLRQ
+375 QDKEQKEQADILKQ

-394 KEEKLKRFQEIQAL
+394 REEKLKRFQEIQVL

-437 EEKAK
+437 ETTKI
-442 METEIHKPEVERES
+442 ETEIHKPEAERES
-456 SEMLEERRKREFLL
+456 TEMLEEQRKREFLL
-470 AKMQEIDRETQNV
+470 AKMQEIDRETQNAM
-483 TNMKPASQAPLTNT
+483 NMKPASQAPPINA
-497 ARKSDSLEK
+497 ARKSHSLEK

-521 NGFPVDDSQ
+521 NGFPVGDSQ
-530 DDATRAQGQKQRNL
+530 DDVTRAQGQKQRSL
-544 RTVDLSS
+544 RTEDLSNK
-551 ELAFGSYVP
+551 LTFGSYVP
-560 SFGKT
+560 SFGKG

-583 KENADFN
+583 KKNTDFN
-590 SNKEKKSSLMEQL
+590 SKKEKKSNLMEQL
-603 FGSSASTILLS
+603 FGSGAGTILLS

-621 FDIDWDSSNILL
+621 FDVDWDSGNTLL
-633 VDKNSKVKVKED
+633 VDKNSRVKED
-645 NELFGEGRNLN
+645 SELFSEGRNLT

-677 EIEEEWSSNKSI
+677 EIEEVILQ

>member
-6 RSPDSEHDRKSD
+6 RSPDSEQERKSD
-18 GDKNSDSYYSD
+18 EDKNSDSYYSD
-29 EDNASHS
+29 EGNASRS
-36 SGQSPTLSY
+36 SSQSPVLSS
-45 PSTNQEKRD
+45 PSTNQEKRH

-60 NSLVHYQATKKLSS
+60 NSLLHYQATKKLDS
-74 KYAPGKRGTQ
+74 KYAPSKRGTR

-179 RKSQERERATERRLK
+179 RKSQEKERATERRLK
-194 DSEDEL
+194 DTEDEL
-200 YRTKTVLQKLKKLS
+200 YRKKTVLQKLKKLS

-221 RDDLAKKLAYAES
+221 RDDLAKKLALAES
-234 RLEDSEKRIKDLE
+234 KLEDREKRIKDLE
-247 KNLELSGSS
+247 RNIELSSSS

-267 MYEAQEENRVLQEE
+267 LYEAQEENRILQEE
-281 LHQLNQKLKE
+281 LNQLNQKLKE

-305 MLKLSPRKDMD
+305 MLKSSPRKDTD
-316 IIQRKRANNQ
+316 IVQRKRANNQ
-326 NIKKGV
+326 NIKKGP
-332 QLTKGVQT
+332 QLTKSVQT
-340 SGYFSPVEFLPE
+340 SGCFSPAELLPE

-357 GDTVNKK
+357 GDTTNKK

-375 QDKGWKEQADLLRQ
+375 QDKGWKEQTELLRQ
-389 DQDRE
+389 EQDRE
-394 KEEKLKRFQEIQAL
+394 REEKLKHFQEIQSL
-408 EERVQ
+408 EERVP
-413 KLHDEWEREE
+413 KLPDEWQRKE
-423 YDKMKK
+423 YDKK
-429 ESSFLLDK
+429 ESNFLLDK
-437 EEKAK
+437 EDKIK

-456 SEMLEERRKREFLL
+456 TETVEERRKREFLL
-470 AKMQEIDRETQNV
+470 AKMQEIDREIQN
-483 TNMKPASQAPLTNT
+483 TSNTKPASQALLINS
-497 ARKSDSLEK
+497 ARKPDSLEK
-506 KEKTNQ
+506 KEKRNP

-521 NGFPVDDSQ
+521 NGFPVKDSQ
-530 DDATRAQGQKQRNL
+530 DDGTRAQGQKQRNV

-560 SFGKT
+560 SFGKG

-573 QKSDN
+573 QKSDK

-583 KENADFN
+583 KENADFD
-590 SNKEKKSSLMEQL
+590 SKKEKKSNLMEQL
-603 FGSSASTILLS
+603 FGSSASTVLLS
-614 KNNDTTP
+614 KNSNTP
-621 FDIDWDSSNILL
+621 PLGIDWDSSNKPF

-645 NELFGEGRNLN
+645 NGLFGEGRSLN
-656 RHRLQHTTSKPGV
+656 RHRLQYTTNKPGFN
-669 KTLGSLED
+669 TLGSLED
-677 EIEEEWSSNKSI
+677 EVEEVVLQ

>member
-6 RSPDSEHDRKSD
+6 RSPDSEHERKSD
-18 GDKNSDSYYSD
+18 EDKYSDSYYSD
-29 EDNASHS
+29 E
-36 SGQSPTLSY
+36 
-45 PSTNQEKRD
+45 
-54 HKTQTS
+54 
-60 NSLVHYQATKKLSS
+60 ATKKLDS
-74 KYAPGKRGTQ
+74 KYAPSKRGTR

-200 YRTKTVLQKLKKLS
+200 YRTKIVLQKLKKLS

-221 RDDLAKKLAYAES
+221 RDDLAKKLANAES
-234 RLEDSEKRIKDLE
+234 RLEDREKRVKDLE
-247 KNLELSGSS
+247 RNLELSGSS
-256 FQRELHSKKKK
+256 FQRELQSKKKK
-267 MYEAQEENRVLQEE
+267 LYEAQEENRVLQEE

-305 MLKLSPRKDMD
+305 MLKLTPRKDTD
-316 IIQRKRANNQ
+316 IVQRKRDAYNNYV
-326 NIKKGV
+326 K
-332 QLTKGVQT
+332 
-340 SGYFSPVEFLPE
+340 
-352 SELVC
+352 LVNTFHFC
-357 GDTVNKK
+357 WLQYSLLRLLQIMKN
-364 EGILPKIEKET
+364 ERQEKET
-375 QDKGWKEQADLLRQ
+375 RDKGWKEQTDLLRQ

-394 KEEKLKRFQEIQAL
+394 REEKVKHFQEMPAL
-408 EERVQ
+408 EERVP
-413 KLHDEWEREE
+413 KLHDEWERKE

-429 ESSFLLDK
+429 ESNFSLDK
-437 EEKAK
+437 EEKIK
-442 METEIHKPEVERES
+442 METEIHKREVESES
-456 SEMLEERRKREFLL
+456 PEMLEERRKREFLL
-470 AKMQEIDRETQNV
+470 AKMQEIDREIQSTA
-483 TNMKPASQAPLTNT
+483 NMKPASPAPLINT

-506 KEKTNQ
+506 KEKTNPVS
-512 FFEIPGKVT
+512 EIPGKFT
-521 NGFPVDDSQ
+521 NGFPLKDSQ
-530 DDATRAQGQKQRNL
+530 DDATRAQGQRQRNV

-551 ELAFGSYVP
+551 ELTFGSYIP
-560 SFGKT
+560 SFGKG

-573 QKSDN
+573 QKSDK

-583 KENADFN
+583 KENADFD
-590 SNKEKKSSLMEQL
+590 SKKEKKSNLMEQL
-603 FGSSASTILLS
+603 FGSSASTIVLS
-614 KNNDTTP
+614 KNNDRPP
-621 FDIDWDSSNILL
+621 FDVDWDSSNTLF
-633 VDKNSKVKVKED
+633 VDKNSKLKED
-645 NELFGEGRNLN
+645 SELFGEGRNLN
-656 RHRLQHTTSKPGV
+656 RHRLQYTTSKPGV

-677 EIEEEWSSNKSI
+677 EIEEVVLQ

>member
-18 GDKNSDSYYSD
+18 EDKNSDSYYSD

-36 SGQSPTLSY
+36 SGRSPTLSCQ
-45 PSTNQEKRD
+45 STNQGKKD

-60 NSLVHYQATKKLSS
+60 DSLVQYQATKKLDS
-74 KYAPGKRGTQ
+74 KYAPSKRGTR

-221 RDDLAKKLAYAES
+221 RDDLAKKLAYAEN
-234 RLEDSEKRIKDLE
+234 RLEDTEKRIKDLE
-247 KNLELSGSS
+247 KNLELSSSS
-256 FQRELHSKKKK
+256 FQRQLLSEKKKVH
-267 MYEAQEENRVLQEE
+267 EAHEENRILQEE
-281 LHQLNQKLKE
+281 MHQLNQRLKE

-316 IIQRKRANNQ
+316 VIQRKKANNQ
-326 NIKKGV
+326 NIKKGA

-340 SGYFSPVEFLPE
+340 SGYFSPVEFPPE

-357 GDTVNKK
+357 DEAINKK
-364 EGILPKIEKET
+364 EGVLLRIEKET
-375 QDKGWKEQADLLRQ
+375 QDKELKEQADLLRQ
-389 DQDRE
+389 DQDGER
-394 KEEKLKRFQEIQAL
+394 EEKLKHVQELQAL
-408 EERVQ
+408 EGRVQ
-413 KLHDEWEREE
+413 KLHDELEREE

-429 ESSFLLDK
+429 ENGFLLDK
-437 EEKAK
+437 EEKTK
-442 METEIHKPEVERES
+442 MEAEIPKPEIERES
-456 SEMLEERRKREFLL
+456 TEMLEERQKKELLL
-470 AKMQEIDRETQNV
+470 AKMYEIDRETQNV
-483 TNMKPASQAPLTNT
+483 MNMKLASHAPHTNT
-497 ARKSDSLEK
+497 ARKSDSVEK
-506 KEKTNQ
+506 KEKANQ
-512 FFEIPGKVT
+512 LFEIPDKVI
-521 NGFPVDDSQ
+521 NGFPQYDGQ
-530 DDATRAQGQKQRNL
+530 DDATRTQGQKQRNA
-544 RTVDLSS
+544 RTADSSS
-551 ELAFGSYVP
+551 ELTFGSYVP
-560 SFGKT
+560 SFGKG
-565 SGRPSWLT
+565 SGRLSWLN
-573 QKSDN
+573 QKSDR

-583 KENADFN
+583 KENVDF
-590 SNKEKKSSLMEQL
+590 SSKKEKKSNLMEQL
-603 FGSSASTILLS
+603 FGSSANSILPS
-614 KNNDTTP
+614 KSNDTTL
-621 FDIDWDSSNILL
+621 FDIDWDPSNSPP
-633 VDKNSKVKVKED
+633 VNKNSKIKAKGD
-645 NELFGEGRNLN
+645 SELFGEERNLN
-656 RHRLQHTTSKPGV
+656 RHRLQHPTSKPAV
-669 KTLGSLED
+669 KAIGSLED
-677 EIEEEWSSNKSI
+677 EIEEVILQ